1 MPQPKQPP
9 LAALVAAGMGQQDA
23 VDLGGGIF
31 MSRGVS
37 NCYQVVTR
45 DGVLMVNTGS
55 AFEIPWHTDRF
66 TRAVG
71 RPVRVIVFTQSHA
84 DHIGGWHAFNGPGV
98 ETLAQADYPS
108 VRGYWNRLAAFYA
121 RRTQVLWGAQ
131 IQAQTRAAGAAAA
144 SAPPPQPPD
153 PQPTRTF
160 VDRHAFALGER
171 SVELLSVPGGE
182 TTDSLAVWLPE
193 SRAVFTGNL
202 FGPMFGHVPN
212 LPTLRGDK
220 PRSAL
225 GFVASLERVRALGA
239 ELLITGHGD
248 PIRGAGAVDASL
260 VRLRDAVQW
269 VHDRTVEGMNAGRDL
284 HALMREIA
292 PPPELRLGEG
302 HGTVRWNV
310 RAIWEEYTGW
320 FRYESTTELY
330 GVPQRA
336 VAGDLVELAGGA
348 DALAK
353 RAADYLAAGR
363 ALEALHLTDL
373 ALAAQPLHPASLRVE
388 IGAHERLLEQSGH
401 ENLSETRWLEGRI
414 AVARARLGEG

>member
-1 MPQPKQPP
+1 MAEAKQPP
-9 LAALVAAGMGQQDA
+9 LAALVMAGMGQQDA

-37 NCYQVVTR
+37 NCYQVDTR

-55 AFEIPWHTDRF
+55 SFESAWHSDRF
-66 TRAVG
+66 ARAVG
-71 RPVRVIVFTQSHA
+71 KPVRVIVFTQSHA
-84 DHIGGWHAFNGPGV
+84 DHIGGWQAFNAPGV
-98 ETLAQADYPS
+98 ETIAQADYPK
-108 VRGYWNRLAAFYA
+108 VRGYWNRLATFYG
-121 RRTQVLWGAQ
+121 RRTQALWGAH
-131 IQAQTRAAGAAAA
+131 IQAQNKAGGGAANT
-144 SAPPPQPPD
+144 PPPQPPD
-153 PQPTRTF
+153 PVPTTTF
-160 VDRHAFALGER
+160 VDRHSFTLGER
-171 SVELLSVPGGE
+171 RVELLAVAGGE

-193 SRAVFTGNL
+193 SRTVFTGNL

-220 PRSAL
+220 LRSAL
-225 GFVASLERVRALGA
+225 GFIESLERVRALGA

-248 PIRGAGAVDASL
+248 PIRGEREVHAAL
-260 VRLRDAVQW
+260 TKLRGAVQW

-284 HALMREIA
+284 PSLMREIS
-292 PPPELRLGEG
+292 PPPEFVLGEG

-320 FRYESTTELY
+320 FRYDSTTELY

-336 VAGDLVELAGGA
+336 VFSDLVALAGGA

-353 RAADYLAAGR
+353 RASEHLAAGR
-363 ALEALHLTDL
+363 ALEAIHLTDI
-373 ALAAQPLHPASLRVE
+373 ALSAQPDHAGALRVE
-388 IGAHERLLEQSGH
+388 IGAHERLLEASGH

-414 AVARARLGEG
+414 AMARAKLGEG